1 MKTNYKI
8 KKLKQKDYLEFYES
22 LKRSR
27 EQNNHGLFVLLRNP
41 EEYKY
46 TKNFLMQ
53 HSIGGFAITPGGEFI
68 SVHKNNALA
77 KVYNAKHILPD
88 LVKSAFKNGAVKG
101 DCYGEFLANYYMQCG
116 FIVVAKV
123 PFDKV
128 YDNPKNWDYN
138 TFGKPYVYILA
149 KAVFDNTEYKRLINN
164 NAFAD
169 FCAIEPFIKEIKN
182 YDHALEYRDNLLEK
196 FKNMS
201 YNQIIEYIKKN

>member
-53 HSIGGFAITPGGEFI
+53 HSIGGFAITPDGEFI

-77 KVYNAKHILPD
+77 KIYNAKHILPD
-88 LVKSAFKNGAVKG
+88 LVKTAFKNGAMKG

>member
-149 KAVFDNTEYKRLINN
+149 KAVFDNAEYKRLINN

>member
-53 HSIGGFAITPGGEFI
+53 HSIGGFAITPDGEFI

-77 KVYNAKHILPD
+77 KIYNAKHILPD
-88 LVKSAFKNGAVKG
+88 LVKTAFKNGAVKG

-138 TFGKPYVYILA
+138 TFGKPYVFILA
-149 KAVFDNTEYKRLINN
+149 KAVFDNTVYKRLINN

>member
-53 HSIGGFAITPGGEFI
+53 HSIGGFAITPDGEFI

-77 KVYNAKHILPD
+77 KIYNAKHILPD
-88 LVKSAFKNGAVKG
+88 LVKTAFKNGAVKG

-138 TFGKPYVYILA
+138 TFGKPYVFILA
-149 KAVFDNTEYKRLINN
+149 KAVFDNAEYKRLINN

>member
-138 TFGKPYVYILA
+138 TFGKPYVFILA
-149 KAVFDNTEYKRLINN
+149 KAVFDNAEYKRLINN